1 MKQNLMKNGKIVFF
15 LKIEGIVDV
24 ISDDPYRKLSVY
36 VRTFYLK
43 WVDESF

>member
-1 MKQNLMKNGKIVFF
+1 MEKLYF

-36 VRTFYLK
+36 VHTFYLK

>member
-1 MKQNLMKNGKIVFF
+1 MKNGKIIFF
-15 LKIEGIVDV
+15 EDGGIVDV